1 MKYYF
6 TDYEELEALR
16 AENQNLKFELEKVK
30 AELESLKNKKVGG
43 IKNGKQ
49 KEN

>member
-16 AENQNLKFELEKVK
+16 AETQNLKTELEKVK

-43 IKNGKQ
+43 NKNGK
-49 KEN
+49 

>member
-16 AENQNLKFELEKVK
+16 AENQNLKAELAKVK
-30 AELESLKNKKVGG
+30 AELKSLKNKTHGG
-43 IKNGKQ
+43 NKNGK
-49 KEN
+49 